1 MYLTDLQT
9 DTVAAGVIVGISGQS
24 AKDEDPV
31 LDNVANVTFPAAPST
46 SYDPD
51 DTQAIK
57 GTYSVYNIMMDRFY
71 LCLHVLLLS
80 KIFCILTFTLILFSQ
95 TGDSHSFYS
104 VVKSQI
110 EVVGNDVDSG
120 VDTCTA
126 TTTNSKSG

>member
-9 DTVAAGVIVGISGQS
+9 DTVAAGVIVGVSGQS

-57 GTYSVYNIMMDRFY
+57 GADSV
-71 LCLHVLLLS
+71 
-80 KIFCILTFTLILFSQ
+80 
-95 TGDSHSFYS
+95 
-104 VVKSQI
+104 
-110 EVVGNDVDSG
+110 
-120 VDTCTA
+120 
-126 TTTNSKSG
+126 